1 MIQLQLLRRQG
12 TMSKPLFQTSQKEG
26 FGVHRLQAS
35 DTRYREFSKNNYG
48 ETEATLAEK
57 LSGLKAKLEKDFPE
71 MVEDGRSFSNK
82 LWDDYLTMFLRVNSF
97 KVQGT
102 TNHQWELPI
111 SIFNNIQDFPV
122 KIELLISI

>member
-12 TMSKPLFQTSQKEG
+12 TMSKPLFQTSLKEG
-26 FGVHRLQAS
+26 FGVHKLQAS

-102 TNHQWELPI
+102 TNHQ
-111 SIFNNIQDFPV
+111 
-122 KIELLISI
+122 

>member
-12 TMSKPLFQTSQKEG
+12 TMSIPLFQTSQKEG
-26 FGVHRLQAS
+26 FGVHKLQAS
-35 DTRYREFSKNNYG
+35 DIRYRDFSKNNYG
-48 ETEATLAEK
+48 ETEATLDEK
-57 LSGLKAKLEKDFPE
+57 LSGLKSKLEKDFPE